1 MKKIMLLDET
11 VCDMVQW
18 DCTKES
24 FDEIKEMTGLKV
36 IFDKETEEIIH
47 LYSNEFKR
55 ECVLPWNLILKYPNG
70 RIDIVNESWLNSHTK
85 LYNSRKTKKKYHY
98 FVSAIIWDDYNNIKG
113 IISGTI
119 STKFKIST
127 NEDIELM
134 KKTLK
139 EQHDYKNDECMIINY
154 KLLRIEELEE

>member
-24 FDEIKEMTGLKV
+24 FEEIKKMTGLKV

-47 LYSNEFKR
+47 LYSNEFKS
-55 ECVLPWNLILKYPNG
+55 EYVLPWNLILKYPNG
-70 RIDIVNESWLNSHTK
+70 RIDIVNKSWLNSHTR
-85 LYNSRKTKKKYHY
+85 LYNSRKTKKKYNY
-98 FVSAIIWDDYNNIKG
+98 FVSAIIWDDHNKIKG
-113 IISGTI
+113 NISGTI

-134 KKTLK
+134 KKILK
-139 EQHDYKNDECMIINY
+139 EQYDYKNDECMIINY